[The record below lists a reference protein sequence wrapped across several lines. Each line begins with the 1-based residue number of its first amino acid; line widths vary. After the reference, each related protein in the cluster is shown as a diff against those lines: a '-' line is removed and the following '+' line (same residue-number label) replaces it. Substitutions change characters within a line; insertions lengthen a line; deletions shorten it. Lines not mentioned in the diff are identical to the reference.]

1 MVLPTIF
8 VPDPV
13 KPEVLPLGYCSEPRP
28 DPERVCDIP
37 DCIVTNDTEWVL
49 FEGCSQSFHLACLR
63 EIQYCPLCQKLLQH
77 KPKSLAITEKN
88 VVLNPRIR
96 YSQQNKESESDAP
109 EGEVDS
115 NGTLEDSNINIPECE
130 TSNVEANI
138 VNINRGIT
146 SLAPTAHPSQKK
158 RQQQQQQQQQQQTQ
172 MATEVV
178 TVINTPHCKQCGHP
192 AKGHKL
198 THH

>member
-8 VPDPV
+8 IPDPV
-13 KPEVLPLGYCSEPRP
+13 KPKVLPLGYCSEPKP

-37 DCIVTNDTEWVL
+37 NCIVTNDTEWVL
-49 FEGCSQSFHLACLR
+49 FEGCSHSFHLTCLR

-77 KPKSLAITEKN
+77 KAKSLAITEKH

-96 YSQQNKESESDAP
+96 NSQQNKESESDAP

-115 NGTLEDSNINIPECE
+115 NGTLEDSTINIPECE
-130 TSNVEANI
+130 TSIVEANI

-146 SLAPTAHPSQKK
+146 SLAPTASPSQKK

-178 TVINTPHCKQCGHP
+178 TVIKTPHCKQRGHP
-192 AKGHKL
+192 VKGHKL
-198 THH
+198 PHH